1 LPAEKPHQDHSK
13 PRLITYKLNDIY
25 TSSLFNKF
33 PVKIFTQ
40 THYQA
45 RIETAGA
52 LLLFSLEF
60 QSSFVQNF
68 ALSFVVLTYTLLI

>member
-1 LPAEKPHQDHSK
+1 LF
-13 PRLITYKLNDIY
+13 TYKLNYIY

-33 PVKIFTQ
+33 PLKIFTQ
-40 THYQA
+40 TYYQA

-52 LLLFSLEF
+52 LLLFYLEF